1 MRVCIIGGSGHANF
15 VFQGVDQDPSIQVVG
30 IAVGSDGEDAGK
42 FMQAAQKRG
51 QQPQYYEDYRKMLDE
66 QKPDIVAVNCH
77 FGDHGKVNFEVLSRK
92 MHLFAEKPLAT
103 TLEELTILKQEY
115 DRAGVEVAAMFGLRY
130 NPAFYTAW
138 HAVQEGSIGEVRLI
152 TAQKSYRLGSRPE
165 FFKHR
170 QSYGGTIPWV
180 GSHAIDWVYW
190 FSSQEF
196 VSVMAH
202 HSTMANRGL
211 GSMEMTGLCHFK
223 LTNEVFASVNIDYL
237 RPGTAETHG
246 DDRVRVAGTKGVIE
260 VLQNKVY
267 LINENQQGTQ
277 ELPLMQSSGIFVDFV
292 NQVRKEGKCLVSAK
306 DSFVVTEACLRARE
320 AADKQQI
327 VYF

>member
-30 IAVGSDGEDAGK
+30 VAPGSEGEDVGK
-42 FMQAAQKRG
+42 FLQAAQKRG
-51 QQPQYYEDYRKMLDE
+51 QQPQHYDDYRRMLDE
-66 QKPDIVAVNCH
+66 LKPDIAAVNCH
-77 FGDHGKVNFEVLSRK
+77 FGDHGKANFEVLSRK
-92 MHLFAEKPLAT
+92 IHLFAEKPLAT
-103 TLEELTILKQEY
+103 TMEELAVLKQEY

-138 HAVQEGSIGEVRLI
+138 QAVNAGEIGEVRLI
-152 TAQKSYRLGSRPE
+152 NAQKSYRLGSRPE

-170 QSYGGTIPWV
+170 RSYGGTIPWV

-190 FSSQEF
+190 FSGQEF

-211 GSMEMTGLCHFK
+211 GNMEMTALCHFK

-237 RPGTAETHG
+237 RPSTAETHG

-260 VLQNKVY
+260 VRHGKAY
-267 LINENQQGTQ
+267 LVSEGEPGTR
-277 ELPLMQSSGIFVDFV
+277 ELPLMENKGIFFDFV
-292 NQVRKEGKCLVSAK
+292 RQVRGEGKCLVSAK
-306 DSFVVTEACLRARE
+306 DSFVVTEACLKARE
-320 AADKQQI
+320 AAVTEAI
-327 VYF
+327 IYF